1 MCFKCAVGLTS
12 MMLGDKIDI
21 LNNWFP
27 TSFMITQDRL
37 GKVFEGRRDHKPQIE
52 ILETRSQ
59 L

>member
-1 MCFKCAVGLTS
+1 
-12 MMLGDKIDI
+12 MMLGDKIDN

-37 GKVFEGRRDHKPQIE
+37 GKVFQGRRDHKPQIE